1 MMCTRYF
8 VTLLFKFIKK
18 CTIVKIYLYKMHHTR
33 RITFKRRILLDI
45 YEVLIY
51 NFKDFNP
58 SSFYRPRFFL
68 ETGFFESFRL
78 RLCLIRK

>member
-45 YEVLIY
+45 RSIIFITLKILTHHH
-51 NFKDFNP
+51 FTDLA
-58 SSFYRPRFFL
+58 SF
-68 ETGFFESFRL
+68 
-78 RLCLIRK
+78 

>member
-8 VTLLFKFIKK
+8 VTNTFIFIKK
-18 CTIVKIYLYKMHHTR
+18 NVKIYLYKMHHTR
-33 RITFKRRILLDI
+33 RITFKRRILLDTKYNI
-45 YEVLIY
+45 
-51 NFKDFNP
+51 NFKILTP